1 MTAYFG
7 IHTAFSADLKIE
19 YWIRYC

>member
-1 MTAYFG
+1 MTTYFG
-7 IHTAFSADLKIE
+7 IHTAFSADLKTE

>member
-1 MTAYFG
+1 MTAYFV